1 MNSKWLVLSLIF
13 RTININQF
21 NRIME
26 MRKKIKMGRLLK
38 EEKFDIMSKL
48 IFIKSNFIR
57 LYEL

>member
-13 RTININQF
+13 HTININQF

-26 MRKKIKMGRLLK
+26 MRKKIKMDRLLK

-48 IFIKSNFIR
+48 IIIKSNFIR